1 MGRARRARRIAQT
14 AAYGGG
20 VGAAGLGALG
30 ALGYA
35 LLKAEALHAR
45 WAIGTQFPESPRDE
59 GWYAAV
65 GADRRRS
72 PIELVVLG
80 DSSAAG
86 LGVRSRGETIGARL
100 ARGIS
105 AAARSR
111 VHLTNVAVSG
121 ARSPDLDGQ
130 VERALDRVPAPRLAV
145 ISIGA
150 NDVTHRIDKA
160 IAVRH
165 LGGAVAALRA
175 AGAEVIVATCPDLGT
190 VQPVAQPLRLVA
202 RRLGRDLA
210 AAQTVAVVAAG
221 GRTVSVGDLLG
232 PEFASRPREMFSSDR
247 FHPSGLG
254 YARVAAVL
262 LPSALEA
269 LGIATSAAE
278 HEHGHAVTLGPVLV
292 ERAARDARPGRRHRG
307 RPGRLG
313 TGWAA
318 GPARQR
324 MARCPVGPPRQPRDR
339 RRRRPHPRRGGPGRR
354 GACRLDISERHTG
367 RTNERPPTEPALRS
381 PTHGVRPDRLTGI
394 RSTANPLAHRG
405 ARTTPGGLP

>member
-14 AAYGGG
+14 AAFGGG

-45 WAIGTQFPESPRDE
+45 WRIGTQFPESPRDE

-121 ARSPDLDGQ
+121 ARSPDLDEQ
-130 VERALDRVPAPRLAV
+130 VERALARVSAPRLAV

-165 LGGAVAALRA
+165 VGGAVAALRA

-232 PEFASRPREMFSSDR
+232 PEFASRPAEMFSSDR

-278 HEHGHAVTLGPVLV
+278 HEP
-292 ERAARDARPGRRHRG
+292 AAR
-307 RPGRLG
+307 LIS
-313 TGWAA
+313 
-318 GPARQR
+318 
-324 MARCPVGPPRQPRDR
+324 PR
-339 RRRRPHPRRGGPGRR
+339 
-354 GACRLDISERHTG
+354 S
-367 RTNERPPTEPALRS
+367 
-381 PTHGVRPDRLTGI
+381 
-394 RSTANPLAHRG
+394 
-405 ARTTPGGLP
+405 